1 MVWFWFYFNHLK
13 TALLSVKSNKAI
25 TSLLLWFEIGWL
37 IYLVSNW
44 FGFGKHSPTLIWKS
58 IYVDILHTVYW
69 IGIYSIYCIILQS
82 LIFKVQNVIGMGQ
95 KHKILI
101 TGTYAKKK
109 KDLQCLEEV
118 ILCDDILLHF
128 QPLCLMLVLSGDQ
141 PLGCMDFASIQDYPM
156 YILQTGRTLKLE

>member
-1 MVWFWFYFNHLK
+1 
-13 TALLSVKSNKAI
+13 
-25 TSLLLWFEIGWL
+25 
-37 IYLVSNW
+37 
-44 FGFGKHSPTLIWKS
+44 
-58 IYVDILHTVYW
+58 
-69 IGIYSIYCIILQS
+69 
-82 LIFKVQNVIGMGQ
+82 MGQ

-141 PLGCMDFASIQDYPM
+141 LLGCMDFASIQDYPM